1 MKEMISVL
9 QQPPA
14 WLKFPVRF
22 GTYFLPVDKR
32 RAPST
37 KLPRLF
43 DQYVLSIVIATTRTT
58 QAGNL
63 LQGLH

>member
-1 MKEMISVL
+1 MQVVFMKEMISVL

-22 GTYFLPVDKR
+22 GTFFSPLDKR
-32 RAPST
+32 RTPTT

-43 DQYVLSIVIATTRTT
+43 DQ
-58 QAGNL
+58 
-63 LQGLH
+63 